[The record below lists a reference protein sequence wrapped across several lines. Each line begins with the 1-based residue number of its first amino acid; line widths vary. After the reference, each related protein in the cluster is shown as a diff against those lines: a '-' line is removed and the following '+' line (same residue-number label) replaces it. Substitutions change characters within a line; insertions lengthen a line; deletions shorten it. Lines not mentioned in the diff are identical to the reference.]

1 MSRLE
6 GWTCRVVALRL
17 PDSPNPETLHARHP
31 MPSCTR
37 DAWRLPPMNPAG
49 RHSARLPLPAA
60 KCECHMMTCPACY
73 RCPSWYEVCSEY
85 RTAWG
90 SRSHSIGMYM
100 QKQWVGNGCHSTC
113 ERLSTSCV
121 AARPAQQSAT
131 YLVPP
136 EYCSKIGH
144 LFFISEEPSF
154 CFLT

>member
-6 GWTCRVVALRL
+6 GWTCRVVVLRF
-17 PDSPNPETLHARHP
+17 PDSPTPETLHARRP

-73 RCPSWYEVCSEY
+73 RCPSWYEVCLEY

-90 SRSHSIGMYM
+90 SCSHSIGMYM

-113 ERLSTSCV
+113 ERLSTRRCT
-121 AARPAQQSAT
+121 ARTTKCNVSRAPRILLENRS
-131 YLVPP
+131 
-136 EYCSKIGH
+136 SF
-144 LFFISEEPSF
+144 FFISEEPSF